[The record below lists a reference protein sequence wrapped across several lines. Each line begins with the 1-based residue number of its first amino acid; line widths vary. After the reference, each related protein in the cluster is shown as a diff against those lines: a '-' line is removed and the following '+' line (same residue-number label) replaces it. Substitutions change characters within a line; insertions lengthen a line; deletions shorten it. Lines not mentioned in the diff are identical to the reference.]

1 MKTELGDGPVIVDL
15 SDAQCRRSLPLK
27 WGSFDADVIPAWVAE
42 MDYEIAPVVRE
53 PVLRAVHDGITGY
66 PPPDARSGVGQALA
80 GFAHRHW
87 GWAVDPA
94 SCVLVGDVM
103 SGVRLTLEVL
113 SEPGPVVVPTPAYMP
128 FLDVAQQTGRE
139 RVDLPLDPDQPHA
152 AIDLE
157 RLDALLA
164 AGARTVLLSQ
174 PHNPWGRAFTRPE
187 LEGLRDVV
195 ARRGARVISD
205 EIHAPLVLPGA
216 QHVPYLS
223 IEGTAG
229 HAVSVLAASKA
240 FNTAGL
246 KCAQV
251 VAPDPITVAALRAV
265 PLVQNHATSPL
276 GATAAVAAYEQGD
289 AWLASLV
296 ERLGAQ
302 RTLFGELLAEHLP
315 ASRTRPLE
323 ATYLAWLDARGH
335 GHADPAAVALRS
347 GRVAVSAGTDFGP
360 GGEGHVRVNL
370 ATSPNRLREVVRRL
384 GEAWQT

>member
-1 MKTELGDGPVIVDL
+1 MRTEQGDGPAIVDL

-27 WGSFDADVIPAWVAE
+27 WGSLDADVLPAWVAE
-42 MDYEIAPVVRE
+42 MDYALAPVVRE
-53 PVLRAVHDGITGY
+53 AVLAAVHDGITGY
-66 PPPDARSGVGQALA
+66 PPPDGRSGVGQALA
-80 GFAHRHW
+80 GFAQRHW
-87 GWAVDPA
+87 GWDVDPP

-103 SGVRLTLEVL
+103 SGVRLALEVL

-195 ARRGARVISD
+195 VRRGARVISD

-229 HAVSVLAASKA
+229 HAVGVLAASKA

-251 VAPDPITVAALRAV
+251 VSSDPAAVTALRSV

-276 GATAAVAAYEQGD
+276 GAIAAAAAYEDGD
-289 AWLASLV
+289 AWLGALL

-302 RTLFGELLAEHLP
+302 RALFGRLLPEHLP
-315 ASRTRPLE
+315 ASRMRPLE
-323 ATYLAWLDARGH
+323 ATYLVWLDARGH
-335 GHADPAAVALRS
+335 GHPDPAAEALRH

-360 GGEGHVRVNL
+360 GGDGHVRVNL
-370 ATSPNRLREVVRRL
+370 ATSPDRLREVVRRL
-384 GEAWQT
+384 EAAWRS